1 MQVRAAFRAAAL
13 AVALTTL
20 ATLTTVAGPAAADPP
35 GAPST
40 QDIQR
45 GKDLVAQR
53 AQQVADARAKVA
65 ATTAQ
70 LATLGQAAEIA
81 VEHYNEAQVKLAGAR
96 KREQTSRLVLAAAQ
110 KRVDEA
116 QQRMNGF
123 VAAAYMSGG
132 DLVQLNTLIS
142 ADAPQTFLRKM
153 SSLDAV
159 SKRQRDAVGALSG
172 ARAYQHVLL
181 REAQSI
187 TQQTQQAAA
196 AADAAR
202 HTAEDKVARQQ
213 AVVSQL
219 QAAQN
224 HLEDLLAGAQANVQ
238 RLERARQAAIARQQ
252 ALERQRAIEAAR
264 RAAEAAARQPLVI
277 EGGNPGAV
285 AVRWAMK
292 ELGVPYAWGGG
303 DANGPT
309 YGIGYGSSS
318 YGFDC
323 SGLTLFAYA
332 HAGIYLD
339 HWTGSQWNSGRHVD
353 RSQLQPGDLVF
364 FATDTTNPDTIHHV
378 AIYIG
383 NGRMIEAPY
392 TGSYVR
398 ISSAFRP
405 DYIGAVRPYAG

>member
-1 MQVRAAFRAAAL
+1 MQVRAALRGAAL
-13 AVALTTL
+13 AAALTTL

-40 QDIQR
+40 QDIQH

-65 ATTAQ
+65 TTTAQ
-70 LATLGQAAEIA
+70 LTSLGQAAEIA
-81 VEHYNEAQVKLAGAR
+81 VEHYNEAQVKLGDAR

-132 DLVQLNTLIS
+132 NFAQLDTLIS
-142 ADAPQTFLRKM
+142 ADGPSTFLRKM

-159 SKRQRDAVGALSG
+159 SKRQRDAVGALAG
-172 ARAYQHVLL
+172 ARAYQHVML

-187 TQQTQQAAA
+187 TEQTQQATAI
-196 AADAAR
+196 ADQAR
-202 HTAEDKVARQQ
+202 HAAEDKVAKQQ
-213 AVVSQL
+213 SLVNQL
-219 QAAQN
+219 QADQN

-264 RAAEAAARQPLVI
+264 LAAAAAARQPLVV
-277 EGGNPGAV
+277 ESGDPGGV

-309 YGIGYGSSS
+309 YGIGYGSTS

-339 HWTGSQWNSGRHVD
+339 HWTGSQWNAGRHVS
-353 RSQLQPGDLVF
+353 RGELRPGDLLF
-364 FATDTTNPDTIHHV
+364 FATDTSNPDTIHHV
-378 AIYIG
+378 GIYIG

-398 ISSAFRP
+398 ISNAFRP